1 MFVLESAFHIGLF
14 QYDLTNQ
21 PQVIK
26 ALAEKHQIGDE
37 LHPLSLITMQTSEEQ
52 DVADEELYLRGRAV
66 QLANDQEEDIGCVSA
81 IVNIMKTLKM
91 EGICNMKFD
100 YGDGQ
105 QIGTEL
111 RMFLD
116 LEQEVNEDLLLYH
129 ILIWKTAGVG
139 SWTMER
145 HPGEQKVVAYMPAL
159 LEASALEM
167 SAEICSS
174 GDHLVF
180 NEEGVSDEVK
190 ELIQNEENWTEIS
203 LLEFVNET
211 IPADKVEKARGSCS
225 QPIIP
230 VVVSKDRNLSWRCA
244 VDSDNLNGET
254 VFQTDDG
261 RSYVRTF
268 TDVRTQYE
276 HRADRMSKMA
286 LGEFASQY
294 RLLKPSG
301 HGYEKAKSSIN
312 EETLIGPLTDTLV
325 AGTSNIA
332 APDTMMLT
340 NGKIMKRRQ
349 DVEAVPILLF
359 SGCSSEFGNQLM
371 WSPWRQLEEVTG
383 IQDEQ
388 ETEQQ
393 KEIRLQIFPLSVFP
407 SVEQESADSE
417 NDL

>member
-1 MFVLESAFHIGLF
+1 M
-14 QYDLTNQ
+14 
-21 PQVIK
+21 
-26 ALAEKHQIGDE
+26 AEKYQIGDE
-37 LHPLSLITMQTSEEQ
+37 LHPLSLITMHTSKEQ
-52 DVADEELYLRGRAV
+52 VVTDEELYLRGRAV
-66 QLANDQEEDIGCVSA
+66 QLASTQESGIGCVKA
-81 IVNIMKTLKM
+81 IVNIMRTLRM

-100 YGDGQ
+100 YSDGQ

-116 LEQEVNEDLLLYH
+116 QAQEANEDLLLYH

-145 HPGEQKVVAYMPAL
+145 HPQELKVVAYMPAL
-159 LEASALEM
+159 LETSTLEM

-174 GDHLVF
+174 GDHIDF
-180 NEEGVSDEVK
+180 SEQGVSDAVK
-190 ELIQNEENWTEIS
+190 ELIQDEENWKEIS

-211 IPADKVEKARGSCS
+211 TPANKVEKAKGSTS

-230 VVVSKDRNLSWRCA
+230 VVVSKDRNLSWRYA
-244 VDSDNLNGET
+244 VDTDNRNGET
-254 VFQTDDG
+254 VFETDDR

-268 TDVRTQYE
+268 ADVRIQYE
-276 HRADRMSKMA
+276 NRPDRMSRMV
-286 LGEFASQY
+286 LGEFATRY

-312 EETLIGPLTDTLV
+312 EETLVGPPTDDLV

-332 APDTMMLT
+332 APETMMLK

-349 DVEAVPILLF
+349 DVDAVPILLF
-359 SGCSSEFGNQLM
+359 SGCSSKHGNQLM
-371 WSPWRQLEEVTG
+371 WSPWQQLEEISG
-383 IQDEQ
+383 NQDQQ

-393 KEIRLQIFPLSVFP
+393 RNIRLQIFPLSVFP
-407 SVEQESADSE
+407 TVEEDSD
-417 NDL
+417 NDDL